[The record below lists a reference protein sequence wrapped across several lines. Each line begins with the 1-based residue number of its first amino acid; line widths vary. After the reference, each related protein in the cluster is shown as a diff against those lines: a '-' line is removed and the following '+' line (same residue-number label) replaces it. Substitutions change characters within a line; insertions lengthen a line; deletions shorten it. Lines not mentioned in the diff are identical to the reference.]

1 MTAKMKV
8 PKLRFAEFE
17 GEWEE
22 RKLGDIT
29 KWASGGTP
37 SKDRDDYWNG
47 EIPWIS
53 ASSMKGNEFGDS
65 NLKISK
71 KGLEK
76 GSKLAKQGSI
86 LILVRGSM
94 LFNII
99 PVGVT
104 TRDVAFNQDVKS
116 IDVFDG
122 NEVKYLL
129 YWLIAS
135 ESKLLNM
142 VTGTGIGAG
151 KLDLLDLKKL
161 AVFVPTLPEQQKIAT
176 FLSTIDTRIQQLSRK
191 KALLEQYK
199 KGVMQQ
205 IFSQEIRFKDE
216 EGKEFPAWEE
226 KRLGE
231 IGNFI
236 GGGTPDTQNS
246 EYWDGDILWFT
257 PTEVKEGILTNSKR
271 KITEQGLRNS
281 SAKLLPAGALLI
293 TTRATI
299 GDIGIAKFP
308 CTTNQG
314 FQSLVVN
321 KNQVNIFW
329 YYWFLCNK
337 NELIRLCSGSTFPE
351 IGKNKIIQIAAS
363 VPTQPEQQKIAT
375 FLFTLDSQINQI
387 AQQLNRMQAFK
398 KGLLQQMFV

>member
-1 MTAKMKV
+1 MAEIATKIPA
-8 PKLRFAEFE
+8 LRFPQFE
-17 GEWEE
+17 GEW
-22 RKLGDIT
+22 KLKKVGET
-29 KWASGGTP
+29 LSRVGTP
-37 SKDRDDYWNG
+37 VKVEKHINYQQIGIRSHGKGLFHKALVSG
-47 EIPWIS
+47 EDLGNKRVFWVESNAFIVNIVFAWEQAVAKTTSIEEGMI
-53 ASSMKGNEFGDS
+53 ASHRFPMFQSQEKHPVDLDFV
-65 NLKISK
+65 LHFFLTK
-71 KGLEK
+71 KGKVVLE
-76 GSKLAKQGSI
+76 A
-86 LILVRGSM
+86 
-94 LFNII
+94 
-99 PVGVT
+99 
-104 TRDVAFNQDVKS
+104 
-116 IDVFDG
+116 
-122 NEVKYLL
+122 
-129 YWLIAS
+129 AS
-135 ESKLLNM
+135 P
-142 VTGTGIGAG
+142 GGAG
-151 KLDLLDLKKL
+151 RNKTLGQKEFERQKL
-161 AVFVPTLPEQQKIAT
+161 FYPSLPEQQKIAT
-176 FLSTIDTRIQQLSRK
+176 FLTTIDTRIQQLSRK

-205 IFSQEIRFKDE
+205 IFSQEIRFKNE

-231 IGNFI
+231 IGDFI

-246 EYWDGDILWFT
+246 EYWNGDILWFT
-257 PTEVKEGILTNSKR
+257 PTEVKEGILTTSKR

-329 YYWFLCNK
+329 YFWFLCNK

-363 VPTQPEQQKIAT
+363 VPTQPEQQKIAA
-375 FLFTLDSQINQI
+375 FLTTIDRQINL
-387 AQQLNRMQAFK
+387 ASQQLNRMQTFK